1 MNPFQN
7 QKRLSLALI
16 GMALVAAGAVAFGAN
31 SFFFGK
37 VGPQADGTGITP
49 NNWVLSPAGL
59 QLEVGDRPMGMSLS
73 PDGRFLAVVNCGQGV
88 QGLALVDTFTRRV
101 TQTIPYP
108 APEALYVGVT
118 WSADGKNLYAS
129 AGGNNKIRT
138 YSFDA
143 GRLSENSSI
152 VLGDSSTPIFPSGL
166 AASQDGKTLFVANN
180 LANTVAAIDLA
191 SSRTQTNLKTIKF
204 GSVASASDIGQ
215 MPYALQLSSDGK
227 SLYVALENAK
237 AVAVVDTASLKE
249 TARVEVGAHPSAMA
263 LSSDGKSL
271 YVANTNAN
279 TVSVVDTTSNK
290 VTSTLNLEPYAGA
303 PAGSMPTALS
313 LSPDNKT
320 LYVAM
325 AGENALAVVDILS
338 GKVSGRI
345 PTAWFPSA
353 VAISKDG
360 GFIFTTNMK
369 GLGAGPNPQGPIPD
383 KRNPSEQYIAAMARG
398 TVSVIPTPDAKT
410 LEMYSTTVAR
420 NNGLENTKGVLARA
434 ASTTP
439 RAIPLRAGDP
449 SPIKHVIYVL
459 KENRTYDQMFGSLK
473 EGNGEP
479 SLELFGQDVAPNHRA
494 LALEFGLFDNFYADA
509 EVSADGHNWTMGAI
523 ATQYTQR
530 NWAANYSPRG
540 RAYDFEMGSTASAPA
555 GGYLFDHAKRAG
567 LDYRSYGEF
576 NDFASA
582 APNVKP
588 TLFATA
594 LEGRMS
600 ATFPGYD
607 MNISDQVRFEAWKK
621 EFDGYVASGKLP
633 QLSVVRLPRD
643 HTNGTR
649 VGSPIPAA
657 YVADNDLALGKL
669 VEAVSNSI
677 YWKDTAIFV
686 LEDDAQN
693 GADHVDAHRMPAF
706 AISAYSKRGVRDHT
720 MYSTSSML
728 RTIELI
734 LGLSPMTQFD
744 AASTPMI
751 AAFQDTPNL
760 APYKAITPKQ
770 PLDTPNTILS
780 YKAKLSNGLNLAKA
794 DAVDERVFNDIIWHA
809 VKGENTP
816 MPAIKM
822 NVRAN
827 PINLEAQRTYRDWK
841 RHEMKTANP
850 NVKRVVENYSKAAGM
865 TDPYANDQFSR

>member
-1 MNPFQN
+1 M
-7 QKRLSLALI
+7 
-16 GMALVAAGAVAFGAN
+16 
-31 SFFFGK
+31 
-37 VGPQADGTGITP
+37 
-49 NNWVLSPAGL
+49 
-59 QLEVGDRPMGMSLS
+59 
-73 PDGRFLAVVNCGQGV
+73 
-88 QGLALVDTFTRRV
+88 
-101 TQTIPYP
+101 
-108 APEALYVGVT
+108 
-118 WSADGKNLYAS
+118 
-129 AGGNNKIRT
+129 
-138 YSFDA
+138 
-143 GRLSENSSI
+143 
-152 VLGDSSTPIFPSGL
+152 
-166 AASQDGKTLFVANN
+166 
-180 LANTVAAIDLA
+180 
-191 SSRTQTNLKTIKF
+191 
-204 GSVASASDIGQ
+204 
-215 MPYALQLSSDGK
+215 
-227 SLYVALENAK
+227 LYVALENAK
-237 AVAVVDTASLKE
+237 ALSVIDTASLKE
-249 TARVEVGAHPSAMA
+249 VSRVEVGAHPSAMA
-263 LSSDGKSL
+263 LSNDGKNL
-271 YVANTNAN
+271 FVANTNAN
-279 TVSVVDTTSNK
+279 TVSIVDTASNK
-290 VTSTLNLEPYAGA
+290 VSTTLNLEPYAGA
-303 PAGSMPTALS
+303 PAGSMPTALAV
-313 LSPDNKT
+313 SPDNKT
-320 LYVAM
+320 LYVTLG
-325 AGENALAVVDILS
+325 GENAVAVVDLSS

-353 VAISKDG
+353 IALSKDG
-360 GFIFTTNMK
+360 TFLFAANMK

-398 TVSVIPTPDAKT
+398 TISVIPTPDTKT
-410 LEMYSTTVAR
+410 LAMYSAKVAA

-434 ASTTP
+434 ASSTP
-439 RAIPLRAGDP
+439 HAIPFRAGDP
-449 SPIKHVIYVL
+449 SPIKHVIYVI
-459 KENRTYDQMFGSLK
+459 KENRTYDQLYGSLT

-479 SLELFGQDVAPNHRA
+479 SLELFGQDVTPNQHA

-530 NWAANYSPRG
+530 NWMANYSPRG

-555 GGYLFDHAKRAG
+555 SGYLFDHAKRAG

-576 NDFASA
+576 NDFTSA

-588 TLFATA
+588 TPFATA

-621 EFDGYVASGKLP
+621 EFDEYVTNGKLP

-669 VEAVSNSI
+669 VEAVSNSV

-693 GADHVDAHRMPAF
+693 GADHVDAHRMPAL
-706 AISAYSKRGVRDHT
+706 AISAYSKRNVRDHS

-728 RTIELI
+728 RTMELI

-744 AASTPMI
+744 AAATPMI

-760 APYKAITPKQ
+760 APYKSIVPKQ

-809 VKGENTP
+809 VKGDNTP

-822 NVRAN
+822 TSRAN
-827 PINLEAQRTYRDWK
+827 PLNLEAQRAYRHWK
-841 RHEMKTANP
+841 NVQMSAP
-850 NVKRVVENYSKAAGM
+850 NSGVQNVVNNLSKSVGL
-865 TDPYANDQFSR
+865 TDPYSNSATR

>member
-1 MNPFQN
+1 MNSL
-7 QKRLSLALI
+7 KSKGLLSSAVLI
-16 GMALVAAGAVAFGAN
+16 GTLTFGAVAAGAGFV
-31 SFFFGK
+31 FFGK

-59 QLEVGDRPMGMSLS
+59 QLEVGDRPMGVALS
-73 PDGRFLAVVNCGQGV
+73 PDGHYLAVVNCGQGV
-88 QGLALVDTFTRRV
+88 QGLTLVDTYTRRV

-129 AGGNNKIRT
+129 AGGNNKIRS

-143 GRLSENSSI
+143 GRLTENSSI

-180 LANTVAAIDLA
+180 LGNTVAAIDLA

-204 GSVASASDIGQ
+204 GSAASASDIGQ
-215 MPYALQLSSDGK
+215 MPYMLQLAQDGK

-249 TARVEVGAHPSAMA
+249 VARVEVGAHPSAMA
-263 LSSDGKSL
+263 LSPDGKSL
-271 YVANTNAN
+271 FVANTNAN
-279 TVSVVDTTSNK
+279 TVSVVDTASNK
-290 VTSTLNLEPYAGA
+290 VSVTLNLEPYAGA
-303 PAGSMPTALS
+303 PAGSMPTALTVAS
-313 LSPDNKT
+313 DNKT

-325 AGENALAVVDILS
+325 AGENALAVVDISS
-338 GKVSGRI
+338 GKVTGRI

-353 VAISKDG
+353 VVMSKDG
-360 GFIFTTNMK
+360 TFLYTANMK
-369 GLGAGPNPQGPIPD
+369 GLGAGPNPQGPVPD

-398 TVSVIPTPDAKT
+398 TISVIPTPDAKM
-410 LEMYSTTVAR
+410 LEMYTATVVK
-420 NNGLENTKGVLARA
+420 NDGLENTKGVLARA
-434 ASTTP
+434 ASSTP
-439 RAIPLRAGDP
+439 HAIPLRAGDP
-449 SPIKHVIYVL
+449 SPIKHVIYVI
-459 KENRTYDQMFGSLK
+459 KENRTYDQLYGSLT

-479 SLELFGQDVAPNHRA
+479 SLELFGQDVTPNQHA

-530 NWAANYSPRG
+530 NWVANYSPRG
-540 RAYDFEMGSTASAPA
+540 RDYDFEMGSTASAPA

-600 ATFPGYD
+600 PIFPGYS
-607 MNISDQVRFEAWKK
+607 MAISDQVRFDAWKQ
-621 EFDGYVASGKLP
+621 EFDGYVISGKLP

-649 VGSPIPAA
+649 VGSPVPAS

-669 VEAVSNSI
+669 VEAVSNSV

-693 GADHVDAHRMPAF
+693 GADHVDAHRMPAL
-706 AISAYSKRGVRDHT
+706 AISAYSRRNVRDHT
-720 MYSTSSML
+720 MYSTTSML
-728 RTIELI
+728 RTMELI

-744 AASTPMI
+744 AAATPMI

-760 APYKAITPKQ
+760 APYKSVVPKQ
-770 PLDTPNTILS
+770 PLDTMNTILS
-780 YKAKLSNGLNLAKA
+780 YKAKLSNGLNLARA

-816 MPAIKM
+816 MPALKLST
-822 NVRAN
+822 RAN
-827 PINLEAQRTYRDWK
+827 PLNLEAQRAYRHWK
-841 RHEMKTANP
+841 NFEMSKPSAAVQT
-850 NVKRVVENYSKAAGM
+850 VVNNLSKSLGQS
-865 TDPYANDQFSR
+865 DPYSGDSATR

>member
-1 MNPFQN
+1 MNKLGQK
-7 QKRLSLALI
+7 KRLSLILI
-16 GMALVAAGAVAFGAN
+16 GMVLVTGVVAFGAN

-59 QLEVGDRPMGMSLS
+59 QLEVGDRPMGVALS
-73 PDGRFLAVVNCGQGV
+73 PDGHYLAVVNCGQGV
-88 QGLALVDTFTRRV
+88 QGLALLDTYTRRV
-101 TQTIPYP
+101 VQTIPYP

-118 WSADGKNLYAS
+118 WSTDGKNLYAS

-204 GSVASASDIGQ
+204 GSVASATDIGQ
-215 MPYALQLSSDGK
+215 MPYALQLSNDGK

-237 AVAVVDTASLKE
+237 SVAVVDTASLKE
-249 TARVEVGAHPSAMA
+249 VARVEVGAHPSALA
-263 LSSDGKSL
+263 LSPDGKNL
-271 YVANTNAN
+271 FVANTNAN
-279 TVSVVDTTSNK
+279 TVSQIDTASNK
-290 VTSTLNLEPYAGA
+290 VSITLNLEPYAGA
-303 PAGSMPTALS
+303 PAGSMPTALTVAS
-313 LSPDNKT
+313 DNKT
-320 LYVAM
+320 LYVTLG
-325 AGENALAVVDILS
+325 GENAIAVVDIS
-338 GKVSGRI
+338 SSKIIGRI

-353 VAISKDG
+353 IAMSKDG
-360 GFIFTTNMK
+360 TFLFAANMK
-369 GLGAGPNPQGPIPD
+369 GLGAGPNPQGPVPD

-398 TVSVIPTPDAKT
+398 TISVISTPDAKT
-410 LEMYSTTVAR
+410 LEMYSATVAK

-434 ASTTP
+434 ASSTP
-439 RAIPLRAGDP
+439 HAIPLRAGDP
-449 SPIKHVIYVL
+449 SPIKHVIYVI
-459 KENRTYDQMFGSLK
+459 KENRTYDQLYGSLT

-479 SLELFGQDVAPNHRA
+479 SLELFGQDVTPNQHA

-530 NWAANYSPRG
+530 NWMANYSPRG

-621 EFDGYVASGKLP
+621 EFDEYVGNGKLP

-669 VEAVSNSI
+669 VEAVSNSV

-693 GADHVDAHRMPAF
+693 GADHVDAHRMPVL
-706 AISAYSKRGVRDHT
+706 AISAYSKRNVRDHT

-734 LGLSPMTQFD
+734 LGLTPMTQFD
-744 AASTPMI
+744 AAATPMI
-751 AAFQDTPNL
+751 AAFQDAPNL
-760 APYKAITPKQ
+760 APYKAVVPKQ
-770 PLDTPNTILS
+770 PLDAMNTILA
-780 YKAKLSNGLNLAKA
+780 YKAKLSNGLNLARA

-816 MPAIKM
+816 MPTVKM
-822 NVRAN
+822 TSRAN
-827 PINLEAQRTYRDWK
+827 PLNLEAQRAYRHWK
-841 RHEMKTANP
+841 NIQMSKPSAAVQT
-850 NVKRVVENYSKAAGM
+850 VVNNLSKSVGL
-865 TDPYANDQFSR
+865 TDPYSDSATR

>member
-1 MNPFQN
+1 
-7 QKRLSLALI
+7 
-16 GMALVAAGAVAFGAN
+16 
-31 SFFFGK
+31 
-37 VGPQADGTGITP
+37 
-49 NNWVLSPAGL
+49 
-59 QLEVGDRPMGMSLS
+59 
-73 PDGRFLAVVNCGQGV
+73 
-88 QGLALVDTFTRRV
+88 
-101 TQTIPYP
+101 
-108 APEALYVGVT
+108 
-118 WSADGKNLYAS
+118 
-129 AGGNNKIRT
+129 
-138 YSFDA
+138 
-143 GRLSENSSI
+143 
-152 VLGDSSTPIFPSGL
+152 
-166 AASQDGKTLFVANN
+166 
-180 LANTVAAIDLA
+180 
-191 SSRTQTNLKTIKF
+191 
-204 GSVASASDIGQ
+204 
-215 MPYALQLSSDGK
+215 LQLSTDGK

-237 AVAVVDTASLKE
+237 AVAIIDTASLKE
-249 TARVEVGAHPSAMA
+249 VSRVEVGAHPSAMA
-263 LSSDGKSL
+263 LSPDGKNL
-271 YVANTNAN
+271 FVANTNAN
-279 TVSVVDTTSNK
+279 TVSVVDTASNK
-290 VTSTLNLEPYAGA
+290 VSATLNLEPYAGA
-303 PAGSMPTALS
+303 PAGSMPTALTVA
-313 LSPDNKT
+313 PDNKT
-320 LYVAM
+320 LYVTLG
-325 AGENALAVVDILS
+325 GENAIALVDIAS
-338 GKVSGRI
+338 GKVTGRI

-353 VAISKDG
+353 IVTSKDG
-360 GFIFTTNMK
+360 TFLFAANMK

-398 TVSVIPTPDAKT
+398 TISVIPTPDAKT
-410 LEMYSTTVAR
+410 LEMYSATVTK

-449 SPIKHVIYVL
+449 SPIKHVIYVI

-530 NWAANYSPRG
+530 NWVANYSPRG
-540 RAYDFEMGSTASAPA
+540 RSYDFEMGSTASAPA

-621 EFDGYVASGKLP
+621 EFDEYIANGKLP

-669 VEAVSNSI
+669 VEAVSNSV

-693 GADHVDAHRMPAF
+693 GADHVDAHRMPAL
-706 AISAYSKRGVRDHT
+706 AISAYSKRNVRDHT

-744 AASTPMI
+744 AAATPMI
-751 AAFQDTPNL
+751 AAFQDAPNL
-760 APYKAITPKQ
+760 APYKAITPRQ

-794 DAVDERVFNDIIWHA
+794 DVVDERVFNEIIWHA

-822 NVRAN
+822 TSRAN
-827 PINLEAQRTYRDWK
+827 PLNLEAQRTYRCWK
-841 RHEMKTANP
+841 NLEM
-850 NVKRVVENYSKAAGM
+850 SKPSSGVQTVM
-865 TDPYANDQFSR
+865 KNLSKSVGLTDPYSDSATR

>member
-1 MNPFQN
+1 MNKLG
-7 QKRLSLALI
+7 QKKRFSLILI
-16 GMALVAAGAVAFGAN
+16 GVALLATGAVTAAGFV
-31 SFFFGK
+31 FFGK
-37 VGPQADGTGITP
+37 VGPQADGTGVTP

-88 QGLALVDTFTRRV
+88 QGLTLVDTYTRRV
-101 TQTIPYP
+101 TQSIPYP

-129 AGGNNKIRT
+129 AGGNNKIRS

-143 GRLSENSSI
+143 GRLTENSSI

-166 AASQDGKTLFVANN
+166 AASLDGKILYVANN
-180 LANTVAAIDLA
+180 LANTVVAIDLA
-191 SSRTQTNLKTIKF
+191 SSRTQTNLKTVKF
-204 GSVASASDIGQ
+204 GSAASASDIGQ
-215 MPYALQLSSDGK
+215 MPYMLQLSTDGK

-237 AVAVVDTASLKE
+237 AVAIIDTASLKE
-249 TARVEVGAHPSAMA
+249 VSRVEVGAHPSAMA
-263 LSSDGKSL
+263 LSPDGKNL
-271 YVANTNAN
+271 FVANTNAN
-279 TVSVVDTTSNK
+279 TVSVVDTASNK
-290 VTSTLNLEPYAGA
+290 VSATLNLEPYAGA
-303 PAGSMPTALS
+303 PAGSMPTALTVA
-313 LSPDNKT
+313 PDNKT
-320 LYVAM
+320 LYVTLG
-325 AGENALAVVDILS
+325 GENAIALVDIAS
-338 GKVSGRI
+338 GKVTGRI

-353 VAISKDG
+353 IVTSKDG
-360 GFIFTTNMK
+360 TFLFAANMK

-398 TVSVIPTPDAKT
+398 TISVIPTPDAKT
-410 LEMYSTTVAR
+410 LEMYSATVTK

-449 SPIKHVIYVL
+449 SPIKHVIYVI

-530 NWAANYSPRG
+530 NWVANYSPRG
-540 RAYDFEMGSTASAPA
+540 RSYDFEMGSTASAPA

-621 EFDGYVASGKLP
+621 EFDEYIANGKLP

-669 VEAVSNSI
+669 VEAVSNSV

-693 GADHVDAHRMPAF
+693 GADHVDAHRMPAL
-706 AISAYSKRGVRDHT
+706 AISAYSKRNVRDHT

-744 AASTPMI
+744 AAATPMI
-751 AAFQDTPNL
+751 AAFQDAPNL
-760 APYKAITPKQ
+760 APYKAITPRQ

-794 DAVDERVFNDIIWHA
+794 DVVDERVFNEIIWHA

-822 NVRAN
+822 TSRAN
-827 PINLEAQRTYRDWK
+827 PLNLEAQRTYRRWK
-841 RHEMKTANP
+841 NLEM
-850 NVKRVVENYSKAAGM
+850 SKPSSGVQTVM
-865 TDPYANDQFSR
+865 KNLSKSVGLTDPYSDSATR